1 MPDRKK
7 TNLKQAFKLLEANI
21 PHSLYKYRTVS
32 EYSLDNF
39 QNDTI
44 WVDHPKNY
52 NDPFDSIAIEDDI
65 INGQWIKLLADC
77 FGDEPIVQELQDVF
91 SEDMIK

>member
-1 MPDRKK
+1 M
-7 TNLKQAFKLLEANI
+7 
-21 PHSLYKYRTVS
+21 
-32 EYSLDNF
+32 
-39 QNDTI
+39 
-44 WVDHPKNY
+44 DHPKNY